1 MPQRI
6 SKKII
11 TFLFIFLILGTLNSN
26 KFSYDFYKIKNVN
39 IIGLNQIE
47 TKKLYDDLKI
57 FKNRN
62 IFLFNKK
69 EISKVIYSNKTVEKF
84 EIDKIYPST
93 LKVEIKKTELLA
105 LMKKNGVNYSIG
117 ANGNFIE
124 IRENILGLPFIFGD
138 IDADN
143 FFYLKKIIDISSFK
157 FSYVKNLYYFKSN
170 RWDIMTKDGLTLKLP
185 GNLSVEKMNLISK
198 IIKKQNFN
206 NIKFFDFR
214 QNNMLVINE

>member
-206 NIKFFDFR
+206 NVKFFDFR